1 MKETRCNQIS
11 LFVVGVNQTI
21 RYIKQNGE
29 TTGKNHQFPRHSII
43 AKLWWSASW
52 HAIDRKA
59 RILLNFHLI
68 VKYRKKV
75 NSDD

>member
-11 LFVVGVNQTI
+11 LCVVGVNQTI
-21 RYIKQNGE
+21 RYVKQNGE
-29 TTGKNHQFPRHSII
+29 TTGENHQFSRRSII
-43 AKLWWSASW
+43 AKLWWSAPW

-59 RILLNFHLI
+59 KTLLNFYLI

>member
-29 TTGKNHQFPRHSII
+29 TTGENHQFPRHSII

-75 NSDD
+75 NRDD